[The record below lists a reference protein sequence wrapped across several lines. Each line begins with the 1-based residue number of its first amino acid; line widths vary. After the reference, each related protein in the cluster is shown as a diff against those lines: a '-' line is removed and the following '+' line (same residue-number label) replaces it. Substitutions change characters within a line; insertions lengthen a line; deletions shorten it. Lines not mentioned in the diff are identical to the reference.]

1 MPKEKSLLESALGKL
16 RLSRLGPLTM
26 LVVDGQGLALC
37 LTADFSP
44 IEKWAKSKTAGPN
57 ATIDMTKILDKVD
70 VMVCRSGTTFGST
83 RGSLKPLEAIVK
95 GIRAA
100 GMDPKEFALPP
111 ELKDVKP
118 VDPVAE
124 AKAAKEAK
132 DAAEAKR
139 LGLPPPAA
147 AGKPAPRPVEPTPP
161 PAAPAAAAP
170 DATAPSRPTTTD
182 YEALE

>member
-1 MPKEKSLLESALGKL
+1 MPKEKSLFESALGKL
-16 RLSRLGPLTM
+16 RISRLGPLTM
-26 LVVDGQGLALC
+26 LVVDGQGLGLC

-57 ATIDMTKILDKVD
+57 ATIDMGKVLDKVD
-70 VMVCRSGTTFGST
+70 VMVCRAGTTFGST
-83 RGSLKPLEAIVK
+83 RGSLKPLEQIVK

-100 GMDPKEFALPP
+100 GMDPKEFSLPP

-132 DAAEAKR
+132 EAAEAKR
-139 LGLPPPAA
+139 LGLPPPETGKPGPKPAAPAA
-147 AGKPAPRPVEPTPP
+147 APP
-161 PAAPAAAAP
+161 PAAPAEP
-170 DATAPSRPTTTD
+170 ESNVFKPTRTD